1 MLEARNVTFSYH
13 GTGPV
18 LDSVDVTLERGEIV
32 ILTGPTGSGKST
44 LSKFLCGYIPR
55 AIGGE
60 CSGQLLIDGSDVAA
74 LSLAEISRRVALV
87 QQDPESQLC
96 TLKVSDE
103 AAFGPENYLVEPGQ
117 ISRLVESSLSSMGS
131 SHLVDR
137 PTYAL
142 SGGEKQRVVI
152 ASMLA
157 CQPDYL
163 ILDEPSSS
171 LDPRGVL
178 QLRQTLLDMKR
189 NDLGVICI
197 EHDLNAVRPVADRVL
212 TLSKGKLFSLK
223 PDVSFK
229 SGGLSA
235 SSDGPAAYPRKGP
248 IVQASD
254 VSFAYEEKTVIRRVS
269 VAVYSGETVA
279 LMGDNGSGKSTL
291 IGLLGG
297 LLNPLEGEV
306 RLDSVPIRNVPRR
319 DRAKRVGIVFQNPN
333 TQIFEKTVW
342 REYTL
347 TRDVLRLTDSVDLEP
362 QLRKA
367 GLADLKNRNP
377 FSLSHGQKRRLNLC
391 SATVHNPELYLFD
404 EPFTGQ
410 DEEGRDFI
418 LGIIGRRASTG
429 GACVVATHDS
439 SFAARYCSRLI
450 FMENGSILLD
460 GPPRSVLQRLRAIGR
475 SEYSILEVAS

>member
-1 MLEARNVTFSYH
+1 MLEARNVTFSYN
-13 GTGPV
+13 GAGPV
-18 LDSVDVTLERGEIV
+18 LDSVDLTLERGKIV
-32 ILTGPTGSGKST
+32 VVTGPTGSGKST
-44 LSKFLCGYIPR
+44 LAKFLCGYIPR
-55 AIGGE
+55 AIGGK
-60 CSGQLLIDGSDVAA
+60 CSGQLLIDGSDVAP

-103 AAFGPENYLVEPGQ
+103 AAFGPENYLIEPKQ
-117 ISRLVESSLSSMGS
+117 IAHMVESSLSSMGS
-131 SHLVDR
+131 SHLIDR

-171 LDPRGVL
+171 LDPRGIL

-197 EHDLNAVRPVADRVL
+197 EHDLNAVRPVADCVL
-212 TLSKGKLFSLK
+212 ALSRGKLF
-223 PDVSFK
+223 PFRADVSLR
-229 SGGLSA
+229 SVGLPG
-235 SSDGPAAYPRKGP
+235 SSDGPAAYPQRRP

-269 VAVYSGETVA
+269 AAVYSGETVA

-306 RLDSVPIRNVPRR
+306 RLDSVPIRKVPRK

-347 TRDVLRLTDSVDLEP
+347 TREVLGLTDSVDLEV
-362 QLRKA
+362 QLKEA
-367 GLADLKNRNP
+367 GLADLKSRNP

-410 DEEGRDFI
+410 DEDGRDFI
-418 LGIIGRRASTG
+418 LRIIARRASTG
-429 GACVVATHDS
+429 GACVVATHDP
-439 SFAARYCSRLI
+439 SFAAQYCSRLI

-460 GPPRSVLQRLRAIGR
+460 GPPRPVLQRLRAIGR

>member
-1 MLEARNVTFSYH
+1 
-13 GTGPV
+13 
-18 LDSVDVTLERGEIV
+18 
-32 ILTGPTGSGKST
+32 
-44 LSKFLCGYIPR
+44 
-55 AIGGE
+55 
-60 CSGQLLIDGSDVAA
+60 LLIDGSDVAA

>member
-1 MLEARNVTFSYH
+1 MLEARNLTFSYD

-18 LDSVDVTLERGEIV
+18 LESVDLTLERGEV
-32 ILTGPTGSGKST
+32 VVVTGPTGSGKST
-44 LSKFLCGYIPR
+44 LAKFLCGYIPR
-55 AIGGE
+55 AILGQ
-60 CSGQLLIDGSDVAA
+60 CSGQLLIDESDAA
-74 LSLAEISRRVALV
+74 PLSLAEVSRRVALV

-103 AAFGPENYLVEPGQ
+103 AAFGPENYLVEPKQ
-117 ISRLVESSLSSMGS
+117 ISRLIESSLSSMGS
-131 SHLVDR
+131 SHLADR

-163 ILDEPSSS
+163 VLDEPSSS

-178 QLRQTLLDMKR
+178 QLRQTLLDLKR
-189 NDLGVICI
+189 NGLGVICI

-212 TLSKGKLFSLK
+212 SLSGGKLSSLRDDTS
-223 PDVSFK
+223 PR
-229 SGGLSA
+229 SGYLSD
-235 SSDGPAAYPRKGP
+235 SSHDQRTYSRKGP
-248 IVQASD
+248 IVEAYD
-254 VSFAYEEKTVIRRVS
+254 VSFAYEEEAVIRRVS

-279 LMGDNGSGKSTL
+279 LMGSNGSGKSTL

-306 RLDSVPIRNVPRR
+306 RLDSVPIRKVPRK
-319 DRAKRVGIVFQNPN
+319 DRAKKVGIVFQNPN

-342 REYTL
+342 GEYTL
-347 TRDVLRLTDSVDLEP
+347 TREVLKLTDSADLEA
-362 QLRKA
+362 QLKEA

-391 SATVHNPELYLFD
+391 SATVHSPELYLFD

-410 DEEGRDFI
+410 DEDGRDFI
-418 LGIIGRRASTG
+418 LRIIARRVATG

-439 SFAARYCSRLI
+439 SFAAQYCSRLI

-460 GPPRSVLQRLRAIGR
+460 GPARSVLQTLRATGR
-475 SEYSILEVAS
+475 SEYSLPEVAS